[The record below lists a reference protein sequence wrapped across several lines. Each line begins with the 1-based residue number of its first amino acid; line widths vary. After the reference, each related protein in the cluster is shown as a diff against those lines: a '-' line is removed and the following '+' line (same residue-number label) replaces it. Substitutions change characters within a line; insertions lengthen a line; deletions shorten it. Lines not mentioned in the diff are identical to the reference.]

1 MYYVYGN
8 SKQKMKIHKRIYSFE
23 NIILNSILRSEIG
36 RVLINSFFKL
46 KKNIKSYIS
55 IEKNILIDDFWI
67 DMTQKIN
74 KIRSNQLH
82 KSLFSIIQYYRNK
95 FDKVPLDA
103 SDSFYVEKEIDR
115 IDAAIDKMTE
125 ELMDFQD
132 EILSW
137 QFKDNFSCNQANWE
151 IIFNKNTFDYEFKYN
166 NSCLQKYC
174 PQREKK
180 LINLIQNNKSLFL
193 RILKEGKEM
202 NGKDNMALDEKLYIT
217 IEKLINI
224 HSNKQ
229 KFNFTRKYCY
239 HLGDFLISLLLVKNS
254 HRLFTYNLKH
264 FYFLFH
270 FLGIDQ
276 NRIIAFST

>member
-23 NIILNSILRSEIG
+23 EIILNSILRSEIG
-36 RVLINSFFKL
+36 RVLISSFFKL
-46 KKNIKSYIS
+46 KGDIKSYIS
-55 IEKNILIDDFWI
+55 NEKNFLLDDFWI

-74 KIRSNQLH
+74 KIRGNQLY
-82 KSLFSIIQYYRNK
+82 KSLTSILQYYRNK
-95 FDKVPLDA
+95 FDKVPLDV

-115 IDAAIDKMTE
+115 INAAIDKMTE

-137 QFKDNFSCNQANWE
+137 QYTDNFGCYQANWE
-151 IIFNKNTFDYEFKYN
+151 IIFNENTFDYEFNYN
-166 NSCLQKYC
+166 NSCLRKYC

-180 LINLIQNNKSLFL
+180 LINLIQNNKSLL
-193 RILKEGKEM
+193 VRILKEGKGM
-202 NGKDNMALDEKLYIT
+202 DGKDNIAMDEKLYIT
-217 IEKLINI
+217 IEKLIEI

-270 FLGIDQ
+270 FLGIDRNQ
-276 NRIIAFST
+276 IIPFSA